1 MMNLQTEHQES
12 WINRVNSTWGFGLA
26 VSMGMEDSVNINTLS
41 LTLLFF
47 FFLVYIV
54 RTRKNVVLCGIVCM
68 ALELMVLSSL
78 IHGKFDFIL
87 SREPVYLYVKIFC
100 ALLGLILIFVGL
112 IYFRDWWQL
121 RFRNNILKPWIKLPV
136 YLAKKDVS
144 EKIFIVRFLVSML
157 YWVISA
163 VFGVTIIFLSSY
175 AIQDYAMFILLL
187 DSITKDQIHQGQ
199 QAVIIYAAVY
209 LIPMII
215 LWAISIAYSFSESFR
230 KYIERSIS
238 IVKIILS
245 AIFIS
250 IGVGLMSTYYM
261 M

>member
-1 MMNLQTEHQES
+1 MNLQTEHRDS

-26 VSMGMEDSVNINTLS
+26 VSMGLEDSVNINTLS

-47 FFLVYIV
+47 FFLVYVV
-54 RTRKNVVLCGIVCM
+54 RTRKNVILCGIMCM
-68 ALELMVLSSL
+68 AFQLMVLSSL

-87 SREPVYLYVKIFC
+87 SQEFVYQYVKIFC
-100 ALLGLILIFVGL
+100 ALLGLIFIFIGL

-121 RFRNNILKPWIKLPV
+121 RFRNNIQKPWIKFPI
-136 YLAKKDVS
+136 YLVKNNDM
-144 EKIFIVRFLVSML
+144 EMFFIVKLFVSLL
-157 YWVISA
+157 YWILSA
-163 VFGVTIIFLSSY
+163 VFGIIVIFLSSY

-187 DSITKDQIHQGQ
+187 DSISKEQIHQGQ
-199 QAVIIYAAVY
+199 QAVIIYAVAF
-209 LIPMII
+209 LMPSMIFW
-215 LWAISIAYSFSESFR
+215 LISIVYSFSGNFR

-238 IVKIILS
+238 KVKIILS

-250 IGVGLMSTYYM
+250 TGVGLMSTYYM